1 MTCKRVKVKSK
12 KQNLCVYVSESS
24 LVPVQH
30 CVHCTHSHVLQ
41 IYHFTLDIH
50 IHTCI
55 TLSLYC
61 TLVSISTVRSIMYHS
76 LISHSSSMS
85 VGLKTTSPPPA
96 PSSFSFPLLTA
107 GGIMHAKMVAT
118 SKNPACTVNAVT

>member
-12 KQNLCVYVSESS
+12 TCVYVSESS

-50 IHTCI
+50 THV
-55 TLSLYC
+55 SLYHS
-61 TLVSISTVRSIMYHS
+61 TVHWYLLVPSVVRSIMYHS